1 MTTNKKF
8 AGFDLDDVFAQEEAR
23 LKKEREEQERRR
35 QKQPSAKQ
43 GAEKKPRIV
52 TQQRGVVP
60 ATGVLYEGLEFEERA
75 PREGDVKKTFYYDT
89 SLSRLRRK
97 GYERHPLPAE
107 AFSLIIDGLE
117 GKLSGGLARVHEDM
131 LESYGEWLS
140 MVFARKGNTLHCY
153 EHPENLR
160 WNNKSKV
167 YSTSKMAFLNEQT
180 FDIATLP
187 SETWISIK
195 DVEKITPGLV
205 TYLWSRPLAQLP
217 DTIQKKAGL
226 YLPADGVAWPVGRG
240 NVVVFDNGYD
250 VGGYYDVRAS
260 RGVRSVQKNSTGN
273 KGSP

>member
-1 MTTNKKF
+1 MTTNKHF
-8 AGFDLDDVFAQEEAR
+8 AGFNLDDVFAQEEAR
-23 LKKEREEQERRR
+23 LQKEREKEREEEERRR
-35 QKQPSAKQ
+35 QKQLLANQ
-43 GAEKKPRIV
+43 GAEEKPRVV
-52 TQQRGVVP
+52 TQQRSVVP

-75 PREGDVKKTFYYDT
+75 PREGDAKKTFYYGT

-107 AFSLIIDGLE
+107 AFNLIIDGLE
-117 GKLSGGLARVHEDM
+117 GKLSGGLASVHKDM

-167 YSTSKMAFLNEQT
+167 YSTSKMACANEQK

-187 SETWISIK
+187 SEKWVSIK
-195 DVEKITPGLV
+195 DVEKKTPDLV

-217 DTIQKKAGL
+217 GAIQKNAGL
-226 YLPADGVAWPVGRG
+226 YLPADGTAWPVGRG
-240 NVVVFDNGYD
+240 SFNVRYSVIGYCD
-250 VGGYYDVRAS
+250 YWAS
-260 RGVRSVQKNSTGN
+260 RGVRLVQKNERN
-273 KGSP
+273 KQ